1 MERRWRLAAASGIV
15 LAVVA
20 FAVEGPGLA
29 GHTLD
34 HVVADLTVELWPHVL
49 LAGLVLIAY
58 GGVREVLSRRAAD
71 DGSTRRG

>member
-1 MERRWRLAAASGIV
+1 MERWWRMAAAAGVV

-20 FAVEGPGLA
+20 FVVEGPGLA
-29 GHTLD
+29 AHTLD

-49 LAGLVLIAY
+49 LAGLTLVAY
-58 GGVREVLSRRAAD
+58 GGVREALSRRAAD